1 MTRRAVFTIFAVIG
15 AVVPYSAVAVFL
27 SRSGFDLVRLLHE
40 AFGSPGATFFAL
52 DVIVSACA
60 VIYGSATD
68 PRLTNWRWAPI
79 VASVLIG
86 PSCGLPMW
94 QALRTPDVD

>member
-1 MTRRAVFTIFAVIG
+1 MTRRAGWTVLAVLG
-15 AVVPYSAVAVFL
+15 AVVPYAAVAVFV
-27 SRSGFDLVRLLHE
+27 SRSGVDPVRLLHE

-60 VIYGSATD
+60 VIYGAATD
-68 PRLTNWRWAPI
+68 PRLTRWRWAPMIASI
-79 VASVLIG
+79 VIG

-94 QALRTPDVD
+94 QALRGPEVR

>member
-1 MTRRAVFTIFAVIG
+1 MTRRTGFTVLAVIG
-15 AVVPYSAVAVFL
+15 AIAPYSAFAVFL
-27 SRSGFDLVRLLHE
+27 SRSGFDMVRLVHE

-52 DVIVSACA
+52 DVVVSACA
-60 VIYGSATD
+60 VIYGAATD
-68 PRLTNWRWAPI
+68 TRLTSWRWAPMA
-79 VASVLIG
+79 ASVLIG